1 VLVFILLH
9 GAAPQADEGAAA
21 HIRQLLMVAQLP
33 IVAFFVVRWVRQAP
47 RQAAP
52 VLALQVADGLAAL
65 VPVYLLR
72 W

>member
-9 GAAPQADEGAAA
+9 GAAPQADEGPAA
-21 HIRQLLMVAQLP
+21 HIWQLLMAAQLP
-33 IVAFFVVRWVRQAP
+33 IVAFFVVKRVRQTP

-52 VLALQVADGLAAL
+52 VLALHGAAGMAAL